1 MLAAMGLAA
10 EPVDGTWLPIGD
22 YSANVQPPSR
32 DGTDQPL
39 TLRRSL
45 GLPAVLR
52 SIQLIAGMSAQLQLK
67 SWRGPELVNPQPSVV
82 TQPDPWR
89 TADSFI
95 ERFAVN
101 LATDGN
107 NFTRLHRTGREVAA
121 LECLNPFV
129 TTPYR
134 HRLRGGRVV
143 KRYRSHDADGNGID
157 LAADEVVHTWG
168 LEVAGMSRGLGPI
181 GFCRHALTG
190 VLDLRDYADRW
201 FREEATDGVLTSDQR
216 LDGPAAREYKRMW
229 YDRLPDEPAGPR
241 LRVLGSGLKYS
252 AVMLNPEDAQWI
264 QAQNMGVLD
273 VARMFGVPADYL
285 IAAVEGSSLTYAN
298 LEMIDAQFL
307 RTTLFPQYLRKIEN
321 AISGVLPRGQR
332 ARFDVS
338 ELLRPDAKTRA
349 EIDNVYVPLG
359 VYDAQHV
366 RSREGIAGTAP
377 GPTSSPAPAPAPQPE
392 RIER

>member
-10 EPVDGTWLPIGD
+10 EPTDGTWLPVGD
-22 YSANVQPPSR
+22 YSANVQPPVRS
-32 DGTDQPL
+32 DVPL

-52 SIQLIAGMSAQLQLK
+52 SIELIAGMSAQLQLQD
-67 SWRGPELVNPQPSVV
+67 WRGPELVEPQSALV

-107 NFTRLHRTGREVAA
+107 NFTRLHRQGRDVAA
-121 LECLNPFV
+121 MECLNPFV

-134 HRLRGGRVV
+134 ETLRNGRTV
-143 KRYRSHDADGNGID
+143 KRFRSYDSDGKALDLGADDVI
-157 LAADEVVHTWG
+157 HTWG
-168 LEVAGMSRGLGPI
+168 LEVPGMDRGLGPV
-181 GFCRHALTG
+181 GFCRAALTG
-190 VLDLRDYADRW
+190 ILDMRDYADRW
-201 FREEATDGVLTSDQR
+201 FRDEATDGVLESDQR
-216 LDGPAAREYKRMW
+216 LDGAAAREYKRLW
-229 YDRLPDEPAGPR
+229 YERDPSDPPGPR
-241 LRVLGSGLKYS
+241 IRVTGSGLTYKPI
-252 AVMLNPEDAQWI
+252 MLNPEDAQWV
-264 QAQNMGVLD
+264 QAQNLGVLD
-273 VARMFGVPADYL
+273 VARMFGTPADYL

-307 RTTLFPQYLRKIEN
+307 RTTLFPKYLRKIEN
-321 AISGVLPRGQR
+321 AVSGVLPRGRR
-332 ARFDVS
+332 ARFDTS

-349 EIDNVYVPLG
+349 EIDGVYVPLG

-366 RSREGIAGTAP
+366 RGREGIAGTAP
-377 GPTSSPAPAPAPQPE
+377 GPTTAPAPAPANE